1 MYILIGFVII
11 TIIYL
16 LYIQFSP
23 SMGHIWYRN
32 NEYFCFNGAWN
43 VIIFPLFQEKM
54 WCFEK
59 WDINYF
65 IWIFFYIILVLRL
78 HMEWDYGH
86 LDFFQKE
93 YLDDKID

>member
-1 MYILIGFVII
+1 
-11 TIIYL
+11 
-16 LYIQFSP
+16 
-23 SMGHIWYRN
+23 MGQIWYRN

-43 VIIFPLFQEKM
+43 VIIFPLLQEKM